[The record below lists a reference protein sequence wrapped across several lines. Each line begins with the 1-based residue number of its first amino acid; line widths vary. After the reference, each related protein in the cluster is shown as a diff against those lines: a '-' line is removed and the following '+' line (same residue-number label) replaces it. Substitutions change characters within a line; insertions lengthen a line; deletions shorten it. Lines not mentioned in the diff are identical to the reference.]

1 MPKTNVAQTKTTSPA
16 IISDM
21 TVVPDH
27 INVDSG
33 RGNENVGGEL
43 QIPRLKQLQKASNEV
58 DKHHQEYIE
67 GAETGDWVDTIQ
79 KKVLGQSIRVVSVNF
94 KLNFV
99 VWKNRNVPGSPQKLG
114 EFATAAEADAAI
126 AEQSI
131 QEYELK
137 KDKEKEGIMIPYWTA
152 TKSHKHLVLAFDAE
166 DNLLPT
172 PYLMDFSSS
181 KITPSNNWNTKI
193 SALAGDRFSS
203 VWNIKSEYMTKG
215 ENSWFNIIAEG
226 PIGWT
231 AENHYKVAEELY
243 NSMTEF

>member
-1 MPKTNVAQTKTTSPA
+1 MPKTNVAQTKTTSPVV
-16 IISDM
+16 ISDM

-58 DKHHQEYIE
+58 DKHHQDYIK
-67 GAETGDWVDTIQ
+67 GAETGDWIDTIQ
-79 KKVLGQSIRVVSVNF
+79 KKVLGQAVRVVSVNF

-99 VWKNRNVPGSPQKLG
+99 VWKNRTVGGSPQKLG
-114 EFATAAEADAAI
+114 EFATAEEANKAI
-126 AEQSI
+126 ADQPI
-131 QEYELK
+131 QEHELK
-137 KDKEKEGIMIPYWTA
+137 DGTTIPYWTA

-215 ENSWFNIIAEG
+215 ENAWFNIIAEG